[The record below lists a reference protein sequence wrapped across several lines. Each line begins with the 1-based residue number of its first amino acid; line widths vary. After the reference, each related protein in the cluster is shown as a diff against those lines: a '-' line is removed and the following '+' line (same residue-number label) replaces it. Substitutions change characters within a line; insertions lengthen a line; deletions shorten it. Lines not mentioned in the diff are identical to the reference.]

1 MPNMSNQHR
10 LVGSKLLL
18 PTRQRRL
25 RAGACTKFSRGQTEM
40 KAAVLALFT
49 ESRDGPKND
58 PARQHWMFQAVP
70 QDSKGMP
77 AKKLGNSVVHPRLR
91 AVATGAIS

>member
-1 MPNMSNQHR
+1 MLELTEDES
-10 LVGSKLLL
+10 G
-18 PTRQRRL
+18 
-25 RAGACTKFSRGQTEM
+25 TKFSRGQTEM

-58 PARQHWMFQAVP
+58 PTRQHWMFQAVP

-77 AKKLGNSVVHPRLR
+77 VKKLGNSVVHPRLR